1 MKRTL
6 LLPLLLLSLLLLS
19 AMPAL
24 AAEDITVYVTVTDNG
39 SLFPGEN
46 SGEPIVAYP
55 VTVARDATVDDVL
68 RALHSAECAAGAG
81 GYRSNFWDFYGQQT
95 WFLEQFFGKAVDM
108 NDGSTY
114 AVSVWRNHDVSSTLQ
129 SSVRDGDRVDVQI
142 YTVVSS
148 MNYSYL
154 NSGLSYFNYFEA
166 EAAPGEVFTVSA
178 LRSVM
183 DMTTFLWNVEGC
195 TDMTVYVN
203 GIASNF
209 AVAADG
215 SIQLQFDE
223 AGTYYLSVGG
233 NPAYGG
239 AAMKLN
245 IREGASFSGRS
256 QLPPPRL
263 AASGLEEGG
272 GEDIT
277 VYVNVADQGAIAV
290 GQVSGSLLAG
300 YPVTVPSG
308 ATVDDVLDAL
318 TKAECPE
325 GEAGYSSAGME
336 MSGTVSYLI
345 QRVLGRDCSM
355 TDGGFGAAAF
365 LNHDP
370 MSTIASPVSDGD
382 TVDLVIYNVI
392 NSAMFQF
399 ENYGICY
406 FDYPQAKAAPGET
419 VTLKAYTETMN
430 FMSYQYQTAT
440 AANLRIWVNGEET
453 EFVTDSNG
461 QVQLSFE
468 EAGEYCILA
477 GGVPAQ
483 GCAIMQLTVEEGS
496 SFSDSSS
503 SVDESSL
510 LNSNLSAPGNGT
522 GDPITVY
529 VTLTDNGDYARSE
542 VSGEYLISV
551 PVTVPGGSTLD
562 DVLQA
567 FHKQEATSG
576 VFGYSSYTMDFW
588 GSPMYS
594 IGNWFGKQVNVYD
607 GSDYAVTAWLN
618 RDPMSTLAS
627 KVSDGDCVDAI
638 IYSVVSSMNSQYKYW
653 GLSYFDFDRLTAGVG
668 EEITL
673 HAYNCIMNPTTFSWD
688 TYVSQDLQVYSNGQL
703 LDAAVGTDGV
713 LKLSFS
719 EPGEYAVL
727 ATGNEGYAAAAVL
740 ITVEE
745 GASFSDA
752 APIST
757 PNAQTPVTI
766 KKLDYSKILRYAG
779 IAVVAV
785 ILALALVRILRKDKK
800 KEDEQE

>member
-6 LLPLLLLSLLLLS
+6 ILTLLLLSLLLLTALP
-19 AMPAL
+19 AM

-39 SLFPGEN
+39 SLFTGEN

-55 VTVARDATVDDVL
+55 VSVPKGSTVDDVL
-68 RALHSAECAAGAG
+68 RAINAAECSSGAG
-81 GYRSNFWDFYGQQT
+81 GYRSNSWDFYGQKT
-95 WFLEQFFGKAVDM
+95 YFLEKFFGKAVDM

-114 AVSVWRNHDVSSTLQ
+114 AVSAWRNHDASSTLQ
-129 SSVRDGDRVDVQI
+129 SSVRDGDRVDVLI
-142 YTVVSS
+142 YTVVSG
-148 MNYSYL
+148 MNYSYQ
-154 NSGLSYFNYFEA
+154 NYGLSYFNYIEA
-166 EAAPGEVFTVSA
+166 EAAPGEAFTVKA

-183 DMTTFLWNVEGC
+183 DMTTFQWKEEGC

-203 GIASNF
+203 GIASKF
-209 AVAADG
+209 TAAADG
-215 SIQLQFDE
+215 SIDLQFDE
-223 AGTYYLSVGG
+223 AGTYYLSLGG
-233 NPAYGG
+233 NPAYGS
-239 AAMKLN
+239 AAMKLS
-245 IREGASFSGRS
+245 IREGASFSGRT

-277 VYVNVADQGAIAV
+277 VYVNVADQGAAGV
-290 GQVSGSLLAG
+290 GEVSGSLLAG
-300 YPVTVPSG
+300 YPVTVPAG

-325 GEAGYSSAGME
+325 GEAGYTSSGLE
-336 MSGTVSYLI
+336 MNGTVSYLI
-345 QRVLGRDCSM
+345 QRVLGRDCTM
-355 TDGGFGAAAF
+355 LDGGFGAAAF

-370 MSTIASPVSDGD
+370 MSTIASVVSDGD

-430 FMSYQYQTAT
+430 FFSYQYQS
-440 AANLRIWVNGEET
+440 AAAPDLRIWVNGEET
-453 EFVTDSNG
+453 EYVTDSNG
-461 QVQLSFE
+461 QVELSFSE
-468 EAGEYCILA
+468 PGQYCILA
-477 GGVPAQ
+477 GGNPAL

-496 SFSDSSS
+496 SFSDSSAT
-503 SVDESSL
+503 VDESAL
-510 LNSNLSAPGNGT
+510 LAGNLSAPGYGT
-522 GDPITVY
+522 GEPITVY

-542 VSGEYLISV
+542 VSGDYLISV
-551 PVTVPGGSTLD
+551 PVTVPGGSTVD

-567 FHKQEATSG
+567 FHKEASTAG
-576 VFGYSSYTMDFW
+576 AFGYSSYTMDFW

-618 RDPMSTLAS
+618 RDAMSTLAS
-627 KVSDGDCVDAI
+627 KVQDGDCIDAI

-653 GLSYFDFDRLTAGVG
+653 GLSYFDYDKLTAGVG

-673 HAYNCIMNPTTFSWD
+673 HAYHCIMNPTTFSWD
-688 TYVSQDLQVYSNGQL
+688 TYVSQDLKVLVNGE
-703 LDAAVGTDGV
+703 ARSETVGADGV
-713 LKLSFS
+713 LKLKFDQ
-719 EPGEYAVL
+719 PGDYYVL
-727 ATGNEGYAAAAVL
+727 ATGNEGYAAAAVK

-745 GASFSDA
+745 GASFSEA
-752 APIST
+752 APMST
-757 PNAQTPVTI
+757 PDAQTPATV
-766 KKLDYSKILRYAG
+766 KKLDYSKILPYFG
-779 IAVVAV
+779 IAAAVV
-785 ILALALVRILRKDKK
+785 ILVLALVRVLRKDKK
-800 KEDEQE
+800 KEDDQE